1 MAARVRAAMSD
12 IFQEVD
18 EEVRRDKAV
27 EFWTKYQNYILAAA
41 LLVVLATGGYR
52 FWRYYQLQQAEAAG
66 AQFQQALQLDST
78 GKLEEAQA
86 ALANLQKTAPP
97 GYANL
102 ARFVDAAL
110 TLKKDPKAG
119 IAAYDALA
127 NDAKLDPLLR
137 DTAKLRA
144 ALARINDGQTEAAKS
159 ALEPLAAAGVYRDT
173 ARLALAS
180 LALAAK
186 DYVAAGIR
194 LEEVMSD
201 AEAPQADRQTARTL
215 IGLVA
220 SQAPAPA
227 PAQASAPAP
236 AAKP

>member
-1 MAARVRAAMSD
+1 MSD

-27 EFWTKYQNYILAAA
+27 EFWTKYQNFVLALAILI
-41 LLVVLATGGYR
+41 VLATGGYR
-52 FWRYYQLQQAEAAG
+52 YWRYYELQQAQAAG
-66 AQFQQALQLDST
+66 AQFQAALRLDAD
-78 GKLEEAQA
+78 GKPDEAQA
-86 ALANLQKTAPP
+86 ALAKLQQTAPR
-97 GYANL
+97 GYADL
-102 ARFVDAAL
+102 SRFVEAAL

-144 ALARINDGQTEAAKS
+144 ALARLNDGEIDAAKA
-159 ALEPLAAAGVYRDT
+159 ALEPLAASGVYRDT

-180 LALAAK
+180 LALSAK
-186 DYVAAGIR
+186 DYVAARKR
-194 LEEVMSD
+194 LDEVLSD

-215 IGLVA
+215 LGLVA
-220 SQAPAPA
+220 SQAPPK
-227 PAQASAPAP
+227 S
-236 AAKP
+236 